1 MLNNNGFHSDPAEII
16 QAVTKTLRMES
27 DVNQHYRLEQKQNK
41 IRIHKFVT
49 SHCNLKFKIKYILW
63 LVNPIPIGLFLSNIN
78 FFGGEVIP
86 PYVFASRVDIGKCNT
101 CP

>member
-27 DVNQHYRLEQKQNK
+27 DVNQHYMLEQKQNK

-49 SHCNLKFKIKYILW
+49 LHCNL
-63 LVNPIPIGLFLSNIN
+63 
-78 FFGGEVIP
+78 
-86 PYVFASRVDIGKCNT
+86 
-101 CP
+101 